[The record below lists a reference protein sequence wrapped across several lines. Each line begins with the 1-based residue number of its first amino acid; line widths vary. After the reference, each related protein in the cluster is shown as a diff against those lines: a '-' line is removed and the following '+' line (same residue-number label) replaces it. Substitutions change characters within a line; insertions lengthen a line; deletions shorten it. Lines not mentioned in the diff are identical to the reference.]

1 MCTAKNRTRYVRVCN
16 NNVNELSE
24 ISLVFDYHK
33 DDALYYEL
41 QAIRTRLKE
50 LIDVAA
56 DLEFGEEEE

>member
-1 MCTAKNRTRYVRVCN
+1 MSTAKNRQQYIKVWN
-16 NNVNELSE
+16 NHISE
-24 ISLVFDYHK
+24 FCEIAQVFDERE

-56 DLEFGEEEE
+56 DLEFGEE